1 MSHIPLISPDKY
13 RFCQVEIKH
22 TTCRFFFFFK
32 FFLFL
37 KQIKP
42 TTTPLHALPLQ
53 NPCRKK
59 RQFLCKNFIFH
70 RFPRL
75 SPLFPQSSHKN
86 PPLLLQ
92 GIQQAI
98 ARKKP
103 SRRTAFVG
111 YRIWELVLFNF
122 VNVPLTCLL
131 TSSTSFSS

>member
-1 MSHIPLISPDKY
+1 MSYIPLISPDKY
-13 RFCQVEIKH
+13 RFCQEEIKH
-22 TTCRFFFFFK
+22 ISCRFFFFLK

-70 RFPRL
+70 RFPRHL
-75 SPLFPQSSHKN
+75 SPFPQSSHKN

-92 GIQQAI
+92 EIIQAI

-103 SRRTAFVG
+103 PRRTALI
-111 YRIWELVLFNF
+111 YYISRIPKLECEDWANC
-122 VNVPLTCLL
+122 T
-131 TSSTSFSS
+131 STSLRHIS

>member
-1 MSHIPLISPDKY
+1 MSYFPLFSPDKY
-13 RFCQVEIKH
+13 RFCQEEIKH
-22 TTCRFFFFFK
+22 TTCRFFFFLK

-103 SRRTAFVG
+103 PRRTALISHLL
-111 YRIWELVLFNF
+111 YSLVFRNCIDS
-122 VNVPLTCLL
+122 P
-131 TSSTSFSS
+131 FSI